1 MMHFFNF
8 RLTYH
13 TLIKNYFRVI
23 SSAATRERDKF
34 FILVILYLSLLLY
47 GCETTQLAP
56 KKTLTY
62 NQTQLLET
70 IVEDEDPN
78 AQENNLIDKDNKI
91 FRLGLLLPLSGE
103 FYQIGKSLLDSAQL
117 ALEETNN
124 ENLEFYIVDT
134 GEENQLYKNLSYLI
148 SNDVDLILGPIFTKT
163 VLKVKE
169 YLDDQNI
176 PIITFSNNSDVSD
189 RDVYVFGL
197 TIEDELN
204 RIY

>member
-1 MMHFFNF
+1 M
-8 RLTYH
+8 L
-13 TLIKNYFRVI
+13 YFI
-23 SSAATRERDKF
+23 DKF
-34 FILVILYLSLLLY
+34 IIIVILYLSLLLY
-47 GCETTQLAP
+47 GCETTQLTP

-70 IVEDEDPN
+70 VDEDEDEDLN
-78 AQENNLIDKDNKI
+78 TQENNLIEKDDKI

-124 ENLEFYIVDT
+124 KNLEFYIVDT

-169 YLDDQNI
+169 YLNDQSI

-189 RDVYVFGL
+189 L
-197 TIEDELN
+197 SLIH
-204 RIY
+204 I